1 MEVGEAGAALFG
13 LLGALVGAVI
23 TAALAERR
31 ERRNRRAEYQ
41 QQAVT
46 GLQDAALGLRLAA
59 KRYGRAQPED
69 PLLADALLEATGR
82 LDLRVERVDDD
93 GVRSLLHTWR
103 AVAIPYFAGDPDVTA
118 RQEEDAYGA
127 LNRRIGETL
136 RQRL

>member
-1 MEVGEAGAALFG
+1 MEVGDLGPVLSA
-13 LLGALVGAVI
+13 LLGGLVAAAA
-23 TAALAERR
+23 TAFLSERR

-59 KRYGRAQPED
+59 QRYGRVQPED
-69 PLLADALLEATGR
+69 PRLADALLEATGR

-93 GVRSLLHTWR
+93 RVRTLLRGWQE
-103 AVAIPYFAGDPDVTA
+103 VALPYFGGDPDVTA
-118 RQEEDAYGA
+118 RQEEDAYTA

-136 RQRL
+136 RTRL